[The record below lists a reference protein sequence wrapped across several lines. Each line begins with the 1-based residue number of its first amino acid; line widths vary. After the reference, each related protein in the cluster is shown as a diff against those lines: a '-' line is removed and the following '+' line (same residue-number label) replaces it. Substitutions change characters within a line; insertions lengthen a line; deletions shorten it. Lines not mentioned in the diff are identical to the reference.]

1 MSTATVQALANLY
14 AAADLI
20 ASATPVLSDPQLAPG
35 HAACFGILLEALGAE
50 QARAQIHMAHA
61 VRRSGAH
68 KLDQPSL
75 QAVAHASAEPTES
88 NFAAAEGHT
97 TAGRTAFRSAR
108 SFMQDWLDIPRNIA
122 HDRLV
127 QADCLI
133 GGVDDSGQPI
143 DPWLTELATDFAD
156 PALDPRLVAATALK
170 LHSTR
175 KDLPDGAAGV
185 EQKQQLQSDA
195 HQLIHSDPK
204 SARKHIANM
213 VAQVKAGKRPL
224 KALLDEV
231 GLFRRGTRRGLIEY
245 ILRVLPSQAAV
256 IEAHFAGTGNPATQA
271 GDRQGLQEAEAEFT
285 GDPGEG
291 WDDEATKPDW
301 ACEEND
307 AQPDPE
313 PAQDSASD
321 PDTDPEPAQDSAS
334 DPDTD
339 LESASEPDAD
349 PDIDPSDPPEM
360 ESDSE
365 ATSTRG
371 ESIPAWEDLKPERRR
386 LIGLMAL
393 LLKDHR
399 ASDYRAGQPPG
410 TNQAGLATAQVS
422 VILDYEKMLQ
432 GAPNYAVSSS
442 GLMLSPGEVRT
453 AMCNAGIYPVIL
465 NGKSLPL
472 DLGRTQRLFTKAQGR
487 TIRAAYQGCAYPG
500 CAMPVERCELDHLD
514 PWEKGGSTTTRSA
527 ALCCPVHHVERHCGL
542 FHAVKIPGCRP
553 MVLLSPDLDPK
564 QELRVNTHFMT
575 PEQALANDAL
585 AQEMTAKWRAGTI
598 AVEIVEP

>member
-514 PWEKGGSTTTRSA
+514 PWEKGGCTDIRSA

>member
-1 MSTATVQALANLY
+1 MSTATAQALADL
-14 AAADLI
+14 AAASELL
-20 ASATPVLSDPQLAPG
+20 AAATAVLSDPGLSAG
-35 HAACFGILLEALGAE
+35 HAACFGLLLESLGAG
-50 QARAQIHMAHA
+50 QSRAQISVAHA
-61 VRRSGAH
+61 LRRTGAH

-75 QAVAHASAEPTES
+75 HAVAQAGADPSMD

-108 SFMQDWLDIPRNIA
+108 SFMQDWLDIPRNTA
-122 HDRLV
+122 HDRLI

-133 GGVDDSGQPI
+133 GGVDESGAPTA
-143 DPWLTELATDFAD
+143 PWLEDLAQDFAD
-156 PALDPRLVAATALK
+156 SAFDPRLIAATALK
-170 LHSTR
+170 LQSTR
-175 KDLPDGAAGV
+175 KDLPEGAAGA

-195 HQLIHSDPK
+195 RKLIHSEPK

-245 ILRVLPSQAAV
+245 ILRVLPSQAAA
-256 IEAHFAGTGNPATQA
+256 IEAHFASIGNPATQA

-301 ACEEND
+301 ARE
-307 AQPDPE
+307 
-313 PAQDSASD
+313 DSAD
-321 PDTDPEPAQDSAS
+321 PPGPGAEPDTEPDI
-334 DPDTD
+334 
-339 LESASEPDAD
+339 EPDA
-349 PDIDPSDPPEM
+349 
-360 ESDSE
+360 
-365 ATSTRG
+365 AGTSA
-371 ESIPAWEDLKPERRR
+371 EPAPAWEDLKPERRR

-399 ASDYRAGQPPG
+399 ANNG
-410 TNQAGLATAQVS
+410 TDSNRAGLATAQVS
-422 VILDYEKMLQ
+422 IILDYEKMLS
-432 GAPNYAVSSS
+432 GAPRYAVSSS
-442 GLMLSPGEVRT
+442 GLGFSPGELRA

-465 NGKSLPL
+465 NGRSLPL

-487 TIRAAYQGCAYPG
+487 TIRAAYRGCAYPG

-514 PWEKGGSTTTRSA
+514 AWEKGGCTDIHSA
-527 ALCCPVHHVERHCGL
+527 SLCCPVHHVERHCGL

-553 MVLLSPDLDPK
+553 MVLLPPDLDPD
-564 QELRVNTHFMT
+564 QQLRINTYFMT
-575 PEQALANDAL
+575 PEEALAAEDL
-585 AQEMTAKWRAGTI
+585 AQRMTAQWRAGRLD
-598 AVEIVEP
+598 VEIVEP

>member
-1 MSTATVQALANLY
+1 MSTAIAQALANLSV
-14 AAADLI
+14 AAELT
-20 ASATPVLSDPQLAPG
+20 ASATAVLSDPQLSPG
-35 HAACFGILLEALGAE
+35 HAACFGMLVEALGAE

-75 QAVAHASAEPTES
+75 QAVAQAGAEPTES
-88 NFAAAEGHT
+88 NFAAAQGHT

-133 GGVDDSGQPI
+133 GGVDESGQPI
-143 DPWLTELATDFAD
+143 DPWLTELAADFAD
-156 PALDPRLVAATALK
+156 PALDPRLVATTALK

-175 KDLPDGAAGV
+175 KDLPEGAAGV

-195 HQLIHSDPK
+195 HQLIHSDPQ

-256 IEAHFAGTGNPATQA
+256 IEAHFAATGNPATQA

-285 GDPGEG
+285 GEKGEG
-291 WDDEATKPDW
+291 WDDDSTKPDW
-301 ACEEND
+301 AREEDD
-307 AQPDPE
+307 APSDQE

-321 PDTDPEPAQDSAS
+321 PDA

-339 LESASEPDAD
+339 PDSALDRDATPEPS
-349 PDIDPSDPPEM
+349 PDSDTDPSDLPEM
-360 ESDSE
+360 ESDVE

-371 ESIPAWEDLKPERRR
+371 ESTPAWEELKPERRR

-399 ASDYRAGQPPG
+399 ASNHRAGQPPG
-410 TNQAGLATAQVS
+410 SNQAGLATAQVS

-514 PWEKGGSTTTRSA
+514 PWEKGGCTDIHSA
-527 ALCCPVHHVERHCGL
+527 ALCCPVHHIERHCGL

-575 PEQALANDAL
+575 PEQALASDAL
-585 AQEMTAKWRAGTI
+585 AQEMTAKWRAGI
-598 AVEIVEP
+598 LAVEIVEP